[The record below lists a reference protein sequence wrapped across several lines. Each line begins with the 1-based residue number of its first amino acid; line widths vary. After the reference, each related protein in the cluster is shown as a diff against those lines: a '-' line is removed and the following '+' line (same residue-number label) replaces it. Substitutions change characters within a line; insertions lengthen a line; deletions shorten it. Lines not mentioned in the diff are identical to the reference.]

1 MFTSSLPRFQHKT
14 SWPATGASGHPWGVP
29 QDPEEV
35 ARKIGQ
41 KIAELRRAAGLTQ
54 AKLAERL
61 NVSVERVSYIEREG
75 NLTVY
80 TIVLVANAL
89 GVPAADLW
97 TEPAP
102 VAPVKGKPGRPRKAR

>member
-1 MFTSSLPRFQHKT
+1 
-14 SWPATGASGHPWGVP
+14 VP

-41 KIAELRRAAGLTQ
+41 RIAELRRDAGLTQ

-61 NVSVERVSYIEREG
+61 GVSVERVSRIEREG

-89 GVPAADLW
+89 GVPAAALW
-97 TEPAP
+97 AEPKS
-102 VAPVKGKPGRPRKAR
+102 VAPNKTQRQGRPRKSS